1 MFGQTFD
8 AHDLAVIGLLIV
20 LEGVLSIDNALIL
33 GILAKRLP
41 KHQQGK
47 ALTYGLV
54 GAFVFRLIAVGT
66 AAYLIRIRWVQL
78 LGGLYLVY
86 ISVKHFFF
94 EGGDEHGEHVGVG
107 SDGTPTLVDDQT
119 GKPVGPEEA
128 ERELASRSPVAAGV
142 ESSRR
147 FAGFWPTVLV
157 IELTDIA
164 FAIDSIL
171 AAIGLAGKE
180 RGKLWVVFTG
190 GMIGVVLMR
199 FAAVLFIKLLERF
212 PRFET
217 SAYLLV
223 IVIGLKLVVEWLAN
237 PSDGPHRVDFH
248 DIRRVEFWVFWIL
261 MAGCFV
267 IGFIPKRHHP
277 DQAAK
282 EPKSAAEAA

>member
-8 AHDLAVIGLLIV
+8 AHDLAVIGLLVV
-20 LEGVLSIDNALIL
+20 LEGVLSIDNALVL

-54 GAFVFRLIAVGT
+54 GAFVFRLVAVAT
-66 AAYLIRIRWVQL
+66 AAYLIRIRIIQL
-78 LGGLYLVY
+78 LGGLYLIY

-94 EGGDEHGEHVGVG
+94 ESHDEHGEHLGVG
-107 SDGTPTLVDDQT
+107 PDGTPTLVDDQT
-119 GKPVGPEEA
+119 GKPVSPEEA
-128 ERELASRSPVAAGV
+128 ERELASRAPIAAKAD
-142 ESSRR
+142 SSRR

-171 AAIGLAGKE
+171 AAIGLAGRQK
-180 RGKLWVVFTG
+180 GKLWVVFTG
-190 GMIGVVLMR
+190 GMIGVILMR
-199 FAAVLFIKLLERF
+199 FAAVLFIRLLERF

-248 DIRRVEFWVFWIL
+248 NIGKLEFWVFWLL
-261 MAGCFV
+261 MAGCFA
-267 IGFIPKRHHP
+267 IGFVPKRQDP
-277 DQAAK
+277 NDPKGMAQTPAGAA
-282 EPKSAAEAA
+282 